1 MIAPVTDLPAL
12 TAPAAVNGY
21 TQTGATRA
29 TANANAVINVVIDA
43 TALSRGLELL
53 TDDSLVTGLVLRDA
67 SVGSASGIVI
77 EGDDNVVAGNFIGVT
92 ANGEQSAGNSGY
104 GVQISG
110 DDNVVGGGGGGG
122 GTTLG
127 DRNLISANGIHGVL
141 LLGDGNIVAGNRIGT
156 DTAGNLRLE
165 FFASPACDASSNGEG
180 QRLS

>member
-1 MIAPVTDLPAL
+1 MIAPVTDLPL
-12 TAPAAVNGY
+12 TAPAAANGY

-29 TANANAVINVVIDA
+29 TANANSVINVVIDA

-110 DDNVVGGGGGGG
+110 GGNVGGGGG

-156 DTAGNLRLE
+156 DTADNLRLE
-165 FFASPACDASSNGEG
+165 FFASSACDASSNGEG